1 MTIPLSPATRQE
13 TAAAASRHQPLFSTV
28 LVANRGEI
36 ACRVIRTL
44 RALGIRSV
52 AVYSDADAGA
62 RHVRE
67 ADTAVR
73 IGPAAATESYL
84 KIEAILEA
92 CRTTGAEAVHP
103 GYGFLSENVDF
114 ARALDQAGITFIGPG
129 VEALDMMGD
138 KIRSKNHVAGY
149 GVPVVP
155 GVAQP
160 GMTDG
165 QLVQA
170 AAAVGFPL
178 LIKPS
183 AGGGGK
189 GMHVVERPEDLEATL
204 ATARRVAASAF
215 GDDTLFLERLV
226 STPRHVEVQV
236 LADNHGNVIHLGE
249 RECSLQRRH
258 QKVIEEAPSPL
269 LESLAEGGA
278 IRARIGEAACNAA
291 RSVNYSGAGT
301 VEFLVSDDSP
311 EEFYFMEMNTRLQVE
326 HPVTEMVT
334 GIDLVEWQVRIAA
347 GEELT
352 VRQADVELS
361 GHAVEARVYAE
372 VPEKNFLPSTGTVLL
387 LDELPGRPA
396 MPGTPVRQLA
406 STAHGTVRVDSSLV
420 EGLQLSSSYDP
431 MMSKVIAWGE
441 DRAAALATLDGALAG
456 YTALGLDTNVEYLR
470 LLINDPD
477 VRAGRLDTG
486 LIERTLPDLAFR
498 QVAEAELVAAALFAL
513 SAEEQNNTPL
523 PPGPWHARNGW
534 RLGAAAPR
542 RISVGTPDGGV
553 ASVRISRAAP
563 GGKPAGGKAGAGKP
577 GDGMAGDGTGSQE
590 AVPGGTA
597 SDGTFLV
604 AVDKG
609 PWRPARLEFLSRRQA
624 VLTLDGRATT
634 YAIAPVFRGPVA
646 VTRDSQVVGVPA
658 ELFLGNEGWS
668 CRLEVLTRE
677 ARLERVLAA
686 IHREEGAADPAVRS
700 PMPGTVVSVPVSD
713 GDTVRAGQV
722 LVSVEAMKMEHQL
735 PAPLDGTVHLN
746 ARPGDLVKV
755 GQVLATIH
763 PHPTD
768 VSSDSPP
775 RTATH
780 SGGGPDGGANS
791 AGIDSPHGKGA

>member
-1 MTIPLSPATRQE
+1 MTTPSLAGAPTATR
-13 TAAAASRHQPLFSTV
+13 PMFGTV

-44 RALGIRSV
+44 KALGIRPV

-84 KIEAILEA
+84 NIEAIIEA
-92 CRTTGAEAVHP
+92 CRRTGAEAVHP
-103 GYGFLSENVDF
+103 GYGFLSENAEF
-114 ARALDQAGITFIGPG
+114 ARALERAGIAFIGPG
-129 VEALDMMGD
+129 VEALNIMGD

-155 GVAQP
+155 GVAKP

-165 QLVQA
+165 QLVDA
-170 AAAVGFPL
+170 AAGVGFPL

-189 GMHVVERPEDLEATL
+189 GMHVVQRPEDLPAAL

-226 STPRHVEVQV
+226 TTPRHIEVQV

-269 LESLAEGGA
+269 LEALPDGAA

-301 VEFLVSDDSP
+301 VEFLVSDDAP
-311 EEFYFMEMNTRLQVE
+311 DQFYFMEMNTRLQVE

-347 GEELT
+347 GGELT
-352 VRQADVELS
+352 VRQADVELH
-361 GHAVEARVYAE
+361 GHAAEARVYAE
-372 VPEKNFLPSTGTVLL
+372 VPEKNFLPSAGTVML
-387 LDELPGRPA
+387 LDELPR
-396 MPGTPVRQLA
+396 GT
-406 STAHGTVRVDSSLV
+406 SGTVRVDSSLV
-420 EGLQLSSSYDP
+420 EGLEVSSSYDP
-431 MMSKVIAWGE
+431 MISKVIAWGE
-441 DRAAALATLDGALAG
+441 DRATALDTLDAALAG

-470 LLINDPD
+470 LLINDAD
-477 VRAGRLDTG
+477 VRAGRLETG
-486 LIERTLPDLAFR
+486 LIERKLPDLAFR
-498 QVAEAELVAAALFAL
+498 KVADAELAAAALLTLAL
-513 SAEEQNNTPL
+513 EEQNNTPSA
-523 PPGPWHARNGW
+523 PGPWHARNGW
-534 RLGAAAPR
+534 RLGAPAPR
-542 RISVGTPDGGV
+542 LVSLGTPDGGV
-553 ASVRISRAAP
+553 AAVRISGAAGMGAEGNGTVR
-563 GGKPAGGKAGAGKP
+563 GG
-577 GDGMAGDGTGSQE
+577 
-590 AVPGGTA
+590 AVPGGA
-597 SDGTFLV
+597 VPGGAGSARVFLV
-604 AVDKG
+604 AVGDG
-609 PWRPARLEFLSRRQA
+609 PERPAQLDFDSRRQA
-624 VLTLDGRATT
+624 TLTLDGHAGT
-634 YAIAPVFRGPVA
+634 YSIAPVFRGPVA
-646 VTRDSQVVGVPA
+646 PTRDSPPA
-658 ELFLGNEGWS
+658 GMPTELFLGTAGWS
-668 CRLEVLTRE
+668 CRLEVLGRE

-686 IHREEGAADPAVRS
+686 LHREEGAADPAVRS

-713 GDTVRAGQV
+713 GDTVAAGQL

-735 PAPLDGTVHLN
+735 VAPLDGTVHLS
-746 ARPGDLVKV
+746 ARPGDLVKAD
-755 GQVLATIH
+755 QVLATIH
-763 PHPTD
+763 PQPGAAGESTSADADTD
-768 VSSDSPP
+768 
-775 RTATH
+775 TLN
-780 SGGGPDGGANS
+780 GEGA
-791 AGIDSPHGKGA
+791 

>member
-1 MTIPLSPATRQE
+1 MTTPSLTSVSSP
-13 TAAAASRHQPLFSTV
+13 SRPMFNAV

-52 AVYSDADAGA
+52 AVYSDSDAGA

-84 KIEAILEA
+84 KIEAIIDA
-92 CRTTGAEAVHP
+92 CRRTGAEAVHP
-103 GYGFLSENVDF
+103 GYGFLSENADF

-129 VEALDMMGD
+129 VEALHVMGD
-138 KIRSKNHVAGY
+138 KIRSKNHVSGY

-160 GMTDG
+160 GMTDEE
-165 QLVQA
+165 LASA
-170 AAAVGFPL
+170 AEAVGFPL

-189 GMHVVERPEDLEATL
+189 GMHVVEKPADLQATL

-226 STPRHVEVQV
+226 STPRHIEVQV

-269 LESLAEGGA
+269 LEGLPQGGA

-301 VEFLVSDDSP
+301 VEFLVSDKSP

-352 VRQADVELS
+352 IRQADVELN

-372 VPEKNFLPSTGTVLL
+372 VPERNFLPSTGQVYL
-387 LDELPGRPA
+387 LDELPGPRQRPSA
-396 MPGTPVRQLA
+396 PAKVEAPAGK
-406 STAHGTVRVDSSLV
+406 GKVRVDSSLL
-420 EGLQLSSSYDP
+420 EGLELSASYDP

-441 DRAAALATLDGALAG
+441 DRAAALKTLDTALAG
-456 YTALGLDTNVEYLR
+456 YTALGIDTNVEYLR
-470 LLINDPD
+470 LLIIDPD
-477 VRAGRLDTG
+477 VRAGHLDTG
-486 LIERTLPDLAFR
+486 LIERKLPGLAFR
-498 QVAEAELVAAALFAL
+498 RIGDPELVAAALFTVME
-513 SAEEQNNTPL
+513 EEQNNAPL
-523 PPGPWHARNGW
+523 PPGPWNSRNGW

-542 RISVGTPDGGV
+542 RVSLGLPDGGV
-553 ASVRISRAAP
+553 ATVRISGRT
-563 GGKPAGGKAGAGKP
+563 AGART
-577 GDGMAGDGTGSQE
+577 GDGEVLASVDGG
-590 AVPGGTA
+590 AA
-597 SDGTFLV
+597 RL
-604 AVDKG
+604 
-609 PWRPARLEFLSRRQA
+609 ARLEFLSPRHA
-624 VLTLDGRATT
+624 VLTLDGQACQ
-634 YAIAPVFRGPVA
+634 YSFVPVFRRPSSPTREVPVI
-646 VTRDSQVVGVPA
+646 GVPA
-658 ELFLGNEGWS
+658 ELFLGNDGWS

-686 IHREEGAADPAVRS
+686 VQREEGAADPAVRA

-713 GDTVRAGQV
+713 GDAVVAGQV
-722 LVSVEAMKMEHQL
+722 LASVEAMKMEHQL
-735 PAPLDGTVHLN
+735 LAPLNGTVHLSI
-746 ARPGDLVKV
+746 RPGDLVKAD
-755 GQVLATIH
+755 QVLATIH
-763 PHPTD
+763 PEAAAE
-768 VSSDSPP
+768 PP
-775 RTATH
+775 Q
-780 SGGGPDGGANS
+780 DK
-791 AGIDSPHGKGA
+791 IPHGKGA